1 MSKILTTHNAQI
13 TTAAVEV
20 KTLTISGK
28 QVTLSVFRQLLPE
41 DLISA
46 EGTFTGVPW
55 GRVNYH
61 PWKCENSM
69 EHLHIVWQK
78 GDELRRDGIVVP
90 TTTGPITLLDEL
102 GEEWLEAAALDGWR
116 PIGGRS
122 RELRI
127 EFPIGT
133 ITVWPDDTVRD
144 ALWPP
149 YGATQEE
156 ALAKLKEQ
164 AKRSR
169 DELRD
174 LVVEAIRA
182 EVDRRQRHKARW
194 DELNA
199 LPHLFIAV

>member
-1 MSKILTTHNAQI
+1 MTKVLTTHNAQI

-41 DLISA
+41 DLIST
-46 EGTFTGVPW
+46 EGTFRGIPW

-61 PWKCENSM
+61 PWKCENSK

-78 GDELRRDGIVVP
+78 GDELRRDAIDVP
-90 TTTGPITLLDEL
+90 DTNGPIILLDEL

-116 PIGGRS
+116 PNGGRR
-122 RELRI
+122 RELLI
-127 EFPIGT
+127 EFSTGT
-133 ITVWPDDTVRD
+133 ITVWTDGTVMD
-144 ALWPP
+144 VFWPP
-149 YGATQEE
+149 YESRQAA
-156 ALAKLKEQ
+156 ALATLKEQ

-169 DELRD
+169 EELRD
-174 LVVEAIRA
+174 LVTEAVRGEVET
-182 EVDRRQRHKARW
+182 RQRHRARW
-194 DELNA
+194 DEMNA